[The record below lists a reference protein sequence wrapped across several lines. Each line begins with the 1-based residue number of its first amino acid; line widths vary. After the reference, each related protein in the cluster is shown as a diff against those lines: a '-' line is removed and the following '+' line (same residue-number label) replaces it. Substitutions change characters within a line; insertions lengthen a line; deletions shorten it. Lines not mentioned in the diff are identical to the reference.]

1 MGAIGVEGELGVR
14 QQQGDEDEARRGSRA
29 KGRAEARRWSLR
41 ARGSDG
47 GGAGWSSPRAGGRE
61 GTARGRR
68 SRTRLDGSGSAR
80 QKEQLRQWHS
90 PARHRRRQGSD
101 DEPKD
106 GEDEGAPLPGAR
118 RGTSGRKGDR
128 GADGIGRQP
137 RAAVEGKAS
146 STRALLLSLPAS
158 GGARRRTKG
167 REGIGQREVE
177 RARVR

>member
-1 MGAIGVEGELGVR
+1 MEDGDEAEAKEGEAGV
-14 QQQGDEDEARRGSRA
+14 G
-29 KGRAEARRWSLR
+29 
-41 ARGSDG
+41 
-47 GGAGWSSPRAGGRE
+47 
-61 GTARGRR
+61 
-68 SRTRLDGSGSAR
+68 
-80 QKEQLRQWHS
+80 KEQVR
-90 PARHRRRQGSD
+90 SD

-106 GEDEGAPLPGAR
+106 GEEEGAPLPGTR

-167 REGIGQREVE
+167 ESWGSGCWV
-177 RARVR
+177 RVMRVF